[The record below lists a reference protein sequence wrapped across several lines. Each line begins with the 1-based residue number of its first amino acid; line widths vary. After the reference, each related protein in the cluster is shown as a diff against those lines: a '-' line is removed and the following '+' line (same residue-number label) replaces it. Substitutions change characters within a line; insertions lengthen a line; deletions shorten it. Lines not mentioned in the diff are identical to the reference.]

1 MLFSM
6 VLPALSLFDASV
18 IIQIYRKAP
27 GDQRWQKASDR
38 GVENGQK
45 ILATSRNIDRKLCT
59 QQFHLLDL
67 LTVLPDQIGQI
78 LTPGRMNKYN
88 SIKINNCMQFTS
100 QKTNTH
106 ACTHARTHAHAHT
119 WSMTSSLAVLHSTCV
134 TAAYSGCFTPLL
146 NGSSNSL
153 FHQNFIQYGSAP
165 RNNSRPCRSAR
176 AQHTADLVKCSNSQV
191 PWCCFGDWKSTCNIK
206 TRFNYPKDSVLGLVQ
221 TWE

>member
-106 ACTHARTHAHAHT
+106 ACTHARTHIQWILIQPVFFLRVT
-119 WSMTSSLAVLHSTCV
+119 GRTPSYNQTTSTKALKRKPTRQKM
-134 TAAYSGCFTPLL
+134 FTGPQSHCT
-146 NGSSNSL
+146 NTVSK
-153 FHQNFIQYGSAP
+153 
-165 RNNSRPCRSAR
+165 
-176 AQHTADLVKCSNSQV
+176 V
-191 PWCCFGDWKSTCNIK
+191 
-206 TRFNYPKDSVLGLVQ
+206 
-221 TWE
+221 